1 MKLKNVASSFR
12 SCLTIW

>member
-1 MKLKNVASSFR
+1 MKVKNVASSIR